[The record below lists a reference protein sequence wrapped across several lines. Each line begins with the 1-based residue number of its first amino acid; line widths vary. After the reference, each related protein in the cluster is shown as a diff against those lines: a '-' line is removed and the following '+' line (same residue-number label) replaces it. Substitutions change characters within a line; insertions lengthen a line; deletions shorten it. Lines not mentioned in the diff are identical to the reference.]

1 MWFSVHDP
9 VADAELEASQAQAR
23 AEAARAR
30 AIQLRRTAETGEAK
44 DDAGEVPARSR
55 RRWLRRPGLK
65 AVTVGVGIV
74 LAVATVAASG
84 FMVWQHRT
92 LVHNRDRT
100 PQFAAAAR
108 QAVTTLM
115 SIDADHAREDFQ
127 RIIDASTGELKAQV
141 EATSAL
147 LAKQAEDSKVSSK
160 VTVEAVAV
168 VSQTDDSAVVLVAAK
183 SDVTEVDNT
192 QRPGLWRLRVNI
204 NRDAGKLKMSKV
216 EFL

>member
-65 AVTVGVGIV
+65 AVTVGVGIA
-74 LAVATVAASG
+74 LAVASVAASG
-84 FMVWQHRT
+84 FMAWQHRT
-92 LVHNRDRT
+92 LVHNRDRA
-100 PQFAAAAR
+100 PEFAAAAR

-115 SIDADHAREDFQ
+115 SIDANHAKEDFQ

-192 QRPGLWRLRVNI
+192 KRPGLWRLRVNI